1 MNYEIIQSGSDGN
14 CTIVNDRIAID
25 IGVPFYRIERFVPDL
40 RLVLCTHEHGDHF
53 NRRTVRTLAR
63 KRPTIRWA
71 CGEWMAE
78 HLIAAGVD
86 RRNIDILE
94 MGDWY
99 KYQIGRDEWI
109 SVNGFETQHDA
120 RNCGWRLWKNH
131 HETLFYATDLGTLDG
146 IQAKA
151 YTVYLLEANYT
162 EADLQRRMEEK
173 LEAGEFAHESRVAE
187 THLSWEEAAEWLR
200 QNMAPHSVWIPM
212 HQHKEREAR
221 QDAQSNVK
229 GNDQNIEKSKRP
241 E

>member
-1 MNYEIIQSGSDGN
+1 MKYEIIQSGSDGN

-25 IGVPFYRIERFVPDL
+25 IGAPWYRIEQFSPDL
-40 RLVLCTHEHGDHF
+40 KLVLCTHEHGDHF

-86 RRNIDILE
+86 RRNIDVLE
-94 MGDWY
+94 MGHWY
-99 KYQIGRDEWI
+99 RYRIGDAWV
-109 SVNGFETQHDA
+109 SVSGFETRHDV
-120 RNCGWRLWKNH
+120 RNCGWKLSALSGS
-131 HETLFYATDLGTLDG
+131 LFYATDLGTLDG
-146 IQAKA
+146 IDAQR
-151 YTVYLLEANYT
+151 YDVYLLEANYT
-162 EADLQRRMEEK
+162 EADLQHRMEEK

-221 QDAQSNVK
+221 QDAQSTVK
-229 GNDQNIEKSKRP
+229 GNYQNIEKSKRP